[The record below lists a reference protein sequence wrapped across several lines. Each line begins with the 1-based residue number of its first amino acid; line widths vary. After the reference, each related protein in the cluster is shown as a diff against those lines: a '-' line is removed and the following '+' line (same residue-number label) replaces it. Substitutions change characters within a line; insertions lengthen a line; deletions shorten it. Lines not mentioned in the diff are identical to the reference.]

1 MLPYFRSVDCLS
13 KRLQEFN
20 SGGNKVKTKKTSPP
34 LPYLLRANHAK
45 KQGEQEAQGAELSP
59 GSSGTAKRGKHLH
72 SSEQRIRGLQ
82 GHDI

>member
-45 KQGEQEAQGAELSP
+45 KQGEATARSLGVRRQKT
-59 GSSGTAKRGKHLH
+59 SGRTLFCRT
-72 SSEQRIRGLQ
+72 
-82 GHDI
+82 